1 VVVERGKEVVD
12 DEGGGWKREYFV
24 LCLFSASSPRPCPL
38 ARPMITFTPLAG
50 SAHSTR
56 HAPLAYLLQVDDAN
70 ILLDCGSP
78 DWHPEQFGK
87 SHSESIDAPFWE
99 TYCRELERC
108 ERPLK
113 I

>member
-1 VVVERGKEVVD
+1 
-12 DEGGGWKREYFV
+12 
-24 LCLFSASSPRPCPL
+24 
-38 ARPMITFTPLAG
+38 MITFTPLAG

-56 HAPLAYLLQVDDAN
+56 HLPLAYLLQVDDVN

-87 SHSESIDAPFWE
+87 SEGEPTDAPFWE

-108 ERPLK
+108 ERPPK
-113 I
+113 K